1 MNSIFFSPVE
11 VGSLYSKAK
20 TPGRVLRTSRM
31 RLSHF
36 LCTGSFRLYLGCG
49 MSCDIVNFVHA
60 VKNYTSR

>member
-1 MNSIFFSPVE
+1 MSSIFEPVE

-36 LCTGSFRLYLGCG
+36 LCTGSFRLYFGCG
-49 MSCDIVNFVHA
+49 IASD
-60 VKNYTSR
+60 